1 MDDDMGGFKYGG
13 PLMGYQDG
21 GNLIAKIGQYMGM
34 KDTGV
39 DVDDILWQIQ
49 QEISKKGGVNQ
60 IRHSDQ
66 ALYNQIRKSGIDV
79 SDLFRAK
86 SIPTQRSLFS
96 KALGGHG
103 LGALLAFA
111 LVPEK
116 LDGSG
121 DDVLK
126 EMRERVWRDNMDERY
141 GIGWSPDPV
150 ETPRI
155 NPGRRIDLSRVMRAG
170 R

>member
-1 MDDDMGGFKYGG
+1 MGDDMGGFKHGG
-13 PLMGYQDG
+13 PLSRAGMPPG
-21 GNLIAKIGQYMGM
+21 GLPQLIAM
-34 KDTGV
+34 
-39 DVDDILWQIQ
+39 
-49 QEISKKGGVNQ
+49 
-60 IRHSDQ
+60 
-66 ALYNQIRKSGIDV
+66 
-79 SDLFRAK
+79 
-86 SIPTQRSLFS
+86 
-96 KALGGHG
+96 
-103 LGALLAFA
+103 LLM
-111 LVPEK
+111 LPEK
-116 LDGSG
+116 LGGSG